1 MRWIG
6 TTNIAFEFYD
16 NPVEREMSAHSVE
29 GFSCPAGGTGSKK
42 RKFVSQNSQTTKE
55 SSMAASRKFVTT
67 TVFAASALGLFLL
80 VAAAPSRAQANSTSA
95 GDAYPLDS
103 STLRPWLA
111 PDSDA
116 AGQPAVGDPA
126 APVPPQAKASTGS
139 ADDAWHLAVSPYLW
153 FPGVHGTAVGPNGN
167 GLGFRASPSDLLSHF
182 QIGLMGAVEVSH
194 KRLVTSM
201 DIFWI
206 RLEDDTAIP
215 LPPAVGAGAIGAKI
229 HATEFFLTPKIGL
242 RVIDEEKIKVDALAG
257 FRFWHFGESL
267 SFNPSLLGLNFTGSQ
282 NFVDP
287 VVGGRIQL
295 DLSPKIV
302 VNILGDVGGWNT
314 GSKLEYQVAGLLG
327 YRIKP
332 ALTLQAGYR
341 YLNLDYRGSRG
352 VVFDLTTAGVLFGA
366 TLTLK

>member
-1 MRWIG
+1 
-6 TTNIAFEFYD
+6 
-16 NPVEREMSAHSVE
+16 
-29 GFSCPAGGTGSKK
+29 
-42 RKFVSQNSQTTKE
+42 
-55 SSMAASRKFVTT
+55 MAATKRLLITATFTT
-67 TVFAASALGLFLL
+67 MVLSLFLL
-80 VAAAPSRAQANSTSA
+80 GAAAPCRAQTSSVSPD
-95 GDAYPLDS
+95 DAYPLDNS
-103 STLRPWLA
+103 ALKPWIVT
-111 PDSDA
+111 DSVVTD
-116 AGQPAVGDPA
+116 QPTIGDPA
-126 APVPPQAKASTGS
+126 GAPLPQASKSS
-139 ADDAWHLAVSPYLW
+139 ADDAWHFAVSPYLW
-153 FPGVHGTAVGPNGN
+153 FPGVHGTAVGPNDN
-167 GLGFRASPSDLLSHF
+167 GVGFRASPSDLLSHF
-182 QIGLMGAVEVSH
+182 QIGLMGAVEARH

-267 SFNPSLLGLNFTGSQ
+267 SFNPSVLGLNFTGSQ

-295 DLSPKIV
+295 ALSPKIV

-327 YRIKP
+327 YKIKP
-332 ALTLQAGYR
+332 ALTLQVGYR
-341 YLNLDYRGSRG
+341 YLNLDYSGSRG
-352 VVFDLTTAGVLFGA
+352 AVFNLTTAGVLFGA
-366 TLTLK
+366 TLNLK

>member
-1 MRWIG
+1 MASTKRLLITAIF
-6 TTNIAFEFYD
+6 TTM
-16 NPVEREMSAHSVE
+16 VLS
-29 GFSCPAGGTGSKK
+29 
-42 RKFVSQNSQTTKE
+42 
-55 SSMAASRKFVTT
+55 
-67 TVFAASALGLFLL
+67 LFLL
-80 VAAAPSRAQANSTSA
+80 GAAAPCRAQTSSVSPD
-95 GDAYPLDS
+95 DAYPLGNNALKPWVVTDS
-103 STLRPWLA
+103 VVT
-111 PDSDA
+111 D
-116 AGQPAVGDPA
+116 QPTIGDPA
-126 APVPPQAKASTGS
+126 GAPLPQASKSS
-139 ADDAWHLAVSPYLW
+139 ADDAWHFAVSPYLW
-153 FPGVHGTAVGPNGN
+153 FPGVHGTAVGPNDN
-167 GLGFRASPSDLLSHF
+167 GVGFRASPSDLLSHF
-182 QIGLMGAVEVSH
+182 QIGLMGAVEARH

-295 DLSPKIV
+295 ALSPKIV

-314 GSKLEYQVAGLLG
+314 GSKLEYKVAGLLG
-327 YRIKP
+327 YKIKP
-332 ALTLQAGYR
+332 ALTLQVGYR
-341 YLNLDYRGSRG
+341 YLNLDYSGSRG
-352 VVFDLTTAGVLFGA
+352 AVFNLTTAGVLFGA
-366 TLTLK
+366 TLNLK

>member
-1 MRWIG
+1 MASTKKLIG
-6 TTNIAFEFYD
+6 KAIFTTL
-16 NPVEREMSAHSVE
+16 
-29 GFSCPAGGTGSKK
+29 
-42 RKFVSQNSQTTKE
+42 
-55 SSMAASRKFVTT
+55 
-67 TVFAASALGLFLL
+67 ALILFLL
-80 VAAAPSRAQANSTSA
+80 SAAPCRAQVNSAST

-116 AGQPAVGDPA
+116 TGQPAVGDPA
-126 APVPPQAKASTGS
+126 APVPPQAKASTAS
-139 ADDAWHLAVSPYLW
+139 ADDAWHFAVSPYLW
-153 FPGVHGTAVGPNGN
+153 FPGVHGTAVGPNDN

-182 QIGLMGAVEVSH
+182 QIGLMGAVEARH
-194 KRLVTSM
+194 KWLVTSM

-206 RLEDDTAIP
+206 RLEDDKAIP
-215 LPPAVGAGAIGAKI
+215 LPPAVGDGAIGANI
-229 HATEFFLTPKIGL
+229 HATEFFLAPKVGV
-242 RVIDEEKIKVDALAG
+242 RVINQEKIKIDALTG

-267 SFNPSLLGLNFTGSQ
+267 NFNPSALGLNFTGSQ

-287 VVGGRIQL
+287 LVGGRIQL

-327 YRIKP
+327 YKIKP

-341 YLNLDYRGSRG
+341 YLNLDYSGRRG
-352 VVFDLTTAGVLFGA
+352 VVFNLTTAGVLFGA